1 VGQLPLWPRCSDLWS
16 WRSCSDLW
24 SWRSSSSISG
34 IVHRSRICA
43 PVRGSLHD
51 GDRDRKH
58 VQWCRRQLSSGLWFD
73 VSLTLPYQR
82 PAIGHRPDIE
92 TTVCLLLVGLIV
104 TELAAR
110 DRHHRE
116 AAADESDYVA
126 IISGV
131 AELRRPG
138 HTTRNPRPEPEIPVQ
153 WRGEILGCFVLMPI
167 TARRAAT
174 TAFRCGCRR

>member
-1 VGQLPLWPRCSDLWS
+1 MAAVLGPLVLALVLVPF
-16 WRSCSDLW
+16 
-24 SWRSSSSISG
+24 
-34 IVHRSRICA
+34 
-43 PVRGSLHD
+43 RGSFTEAASALLFVAVFMMVTVI
-51 GDRDRKH
+51 GNTFSG
-58 VQWCRRQLSSGLWFD
+58 VVASLSSGLWFD

-92 TTVCLLLVGLIV
+92 TTVCRLLVGLIV

-131 AELRRPG
+131 AELAAGRP
-138 HTTRNPRPEPEIPVQ
+138 HNQESPVRSPRYRSNGVAKS
-153 WRGEILGCFVLMPI
+153 WGVLS
-167 TARRAAT
+167 
-174 TAFRCGCRR
+174 